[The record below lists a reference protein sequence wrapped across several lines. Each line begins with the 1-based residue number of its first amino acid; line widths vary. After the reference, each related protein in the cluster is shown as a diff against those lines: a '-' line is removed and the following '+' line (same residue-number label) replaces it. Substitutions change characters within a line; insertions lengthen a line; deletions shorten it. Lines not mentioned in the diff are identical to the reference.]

1 VAAGDG
7 RHRSRHLQHPGGP
20 LTAEPAEDTAAL
32 RADCARCS
40 GLCCAALP
48 YARGRE
54 FPVDKAAGVA
64 CAHLL
69 SDFRCG
75 IHDGLLEGGWVG
87 CVTFDCFGA
96 GQQVTGVTYG
106 GTTWRDRPDL
116 AAEIFGVFEV
126 MRGLH
131 ELRFLLTDA
140 ACPAS
145 SYAAEAVAL
154 HDEVARL
161 AGSAPEVVLAADL
174 GELRGRAGILFGL
187 VAAEVGGPSH
197 RGALLMAADLRSV
210 DLEGA
215 DLLGAD
221 LRDTDVRGADL
232 SRTLFLTQPQV
243 NAARGDAATRLPA
256 RLDRPTPW
264 G

>member
-1 VAAGDG
+1 VAEGDG

-20 LTAEPAEDTAAL
+20 LTAEPAEDTTAL

-64 CAHLL
+64 CPHLL
-69 SDFRCG
+69 NDFRCG

-96 GQQVTGVTYG
+96 GQQVTAATYG

-116 AAEIFGVFEV
+116 AREIFGVFEV

-131 ELRFLLTDA
+131 ELRFLLADP
-140 ACPAS
+140 ACRGS

-154 HDEVARL
+154 DHEVARL
-161 AGSAPEVVLAADL
+161 AGSTPEVVLSADL
-174 GELRGRAGILFGL
+174 GELRGRAGKLFGL
-187 VAAEVGGPSH
+187 VAAETGGPSH
-197 RGALLMAADLRSV
+197 RGALLMAADLRSA

-221 LRDTDVRGADL
+221 LRDADVRGADL